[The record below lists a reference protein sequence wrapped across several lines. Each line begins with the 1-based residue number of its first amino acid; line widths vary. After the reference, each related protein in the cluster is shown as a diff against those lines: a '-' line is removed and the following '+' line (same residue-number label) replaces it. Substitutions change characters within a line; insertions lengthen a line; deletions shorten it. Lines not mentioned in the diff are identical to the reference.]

1 MKVSFTK
8 MQGSGNDFILV
19 DEWEQDAV
27 PEEMKQAFVALVSDR
42 HTGVGSDG
50 VIFVRKSSSAD
61 AKFVFY
67 NPDGSLAEM
76 CGNGIRC
83 FAKYLYERR
92 YVTKTEFSA
101 ETLAGAKKLTLTLY
115 NDAVEQVRVCMGAPQ
130 VKRGEAQVAG
140 NPDDSFVDQE
150 LVVDGV
156 SYRVTSVG
164 MGNPHA
170 VLFVGD
176 VDVVDVG
183 KVGRKIRGLRKVFPH
198 GVNVHFVG
206 EAGKNEFKIRTYERG
221 VEAET
226 LACGT
231 GICASAVAAV
241 IAGKADPK
249 KAVKFHARGGDLS
262 VEFDVE
268 DTTITNVYLI
278 GPALEVFTG
287 ELEYAP

>member
-1 MKVSFTK
+1 
-8 MQGSGNDFILV
+8 
-19 DEWEQDAV
+19 
-27 PEEMKQAFVALVSDR
+27 
-42 HTGVGSDG
+42 
-50 VIFVRKSSSAD
+50 
-61 AKFVFY
+61 
-67 NPDGSLAEM
+67 
-76 CGNGIRC
+76 
-83 FAKYLYERR
+83 
-92 YVTKTEFSA
+92 
-101 ETLAGAKKLTLTLY
+101 
-115 NDAVEQVRVCMGAPQ
+115 MGAPQ

-140 NPDDSFVDQE
+140 NPDDTFIDQE

-262 VEFDVE
+262 VEFEGEGTAIKV
-268 DTTITNVYLI
+268 VYLI